1 MQPAYIMLDLNEME
15 NKENGIEGWDFDV
28 ETYFLPLAR
37 SPGTLALLHCYI
49 ARRMLALLYC
59 YIARCMLHCS
69 QLAGYP
75 HQKIRTSCHP
85 RALAEID
92 LVLRTFINLIKN
104 IKGLK

>member
-1 MQPAYIMLDLNEME
+1 MQPAYIMLDLDEME
-15 NKENGIEGWDFDV
+15 KKENGIEGWDFDV
-28 ETYFLPLAR
+28 ETYFLP
-37 SPGTLALLHCYI
+37 PGAISWHASIATLLHW
-49 ARRMLALLYC
+49 